1 MGNTITNRNKNRNST
16 SYAPSIFNK
25 SSLQRQRRAAKQQYE
40 LRSKTLP
47 ARNRNASTT
56 ESEMNSNTAQTLS
69 SQKPHLQSSPP
80 TPPPPNGETSRVL
93 FLLYLIHRT
102 WNIITDSKNKRL
114 VSKLL

>member
-1 MGNTITNRNKNRNST
+1 MGNTITNHSKNRNST

-47 ARNRNASTT
+47 ARNRNTSTT
-56 ESEMNSNTAQTLS
+56 ESEMNTNTS
-69 SQKPHLQSSPP
+69 SQKPQLQSSPP

-102 WNIITDSKNKRL
+102 WNVITDSKTKRFVL
-114 VSKLL
+114 KLL